1 MSEKEYLQ
9 SVALANEWMRAYYEK
24 DAPLASD
31 EEYDALIRRLREF
44 ESANPSLV
52 SANSPTQKVA
62 PSIQSE
68 FSKLK
73 HSAKMWSM
81 EDIFSEAELIAW
93 AKRAKYDTISS
104 QNSAPNS
111 LFESKNSQNS
121 TQNSLFSE
129 LESQNSALNS
139 NNDTFFVEPKFD
151 GASLNLTYENGEL
164 VSGATRGDGEVGE
177 DITQNVRVISSIP
190 QRINYKE
197 RIEIR
202 GEILILKAD
211 FDELNQRRAASG
223 QSLFANP
230 RNAASGSLRQLDT
243 SITKERNLKFYPWG
257 VGENSLNFKK
267 HSEVMDFV
275 RSLGFLKDDFVRVCG
290 SLAEVIAAYKEL
302 LSKRESKAMMMD
314 GMVVR
319 LNNLVKCDEL
329 GYTVKFPR
337 FMAAFKFPALE
348 KTTTLLGV
356 NLQVGRSGVITPVAV
371 LEAVVIEGV
380 TVRSATLHNFDE
392 IARLDAKIG
401 DKVSIIRSGDVIP
414 KITRVFANR
423 RTGSERDIARP
434 THCPECN
441 GELLDEG
448 ILIKCQNL
456 SCKARVVGALI
467 YFVSKKC
474 LNIDGLGA
482 SIVEFLFK
490 EGKIKSVEDIFFLK
504 HADFEGLEGFKDK
517 KINNLLNAIQNARKT
532 QLYRFINALGIEH
545 IGEVAAKKIARNFGK
560 AWIDKNE
567 SDFVAL
573 DDFGEVMARSVSEF
587 LRVNYERI
595 LKFYELLDFDDL
607 QNSNLNSQGLN
618 SQGLTQD
625 FQGVSQILAGKSFV
639 ITGTL
644 SRPRDEF
651 SALIESLGGKVS
663 GSVSSKTNFVLY
675 GENAGS
681 KFDKAQSLGVRCI
694 DESEF
699 NALIERE

>member
-1 MSEKEYLQ
+1 MSEKLSEKEYLR

-24 DAPLASD
+24 DEPLASD

-62 PSIQSE
+62 PNIQSE

-93 AKRAKYDTISS
+93 AKRCEKTSS
-104 QNSAPNS
+104 QNSTP
-111 LFESKNSQNS
+111 
-121 TQNSLFSE
+121 NSLFSE
-129 LESQNSALNS
+129 LESQNSALNL
-139 NNDTFFVEPKFD
+139 NDDSFFVEPKFD

-202 GEILILKAD
+202 GEIVILKAD
-211 FDELNQRRAASG
+211 FDELNQKRAASG

-257 VGENSLNFKK
+257 VGENSLKFKK

-275 RSLGFLKDDFVRVCG
+275 RSLGFLKDDFVRVCK
-290 SLAEVIAAYKEL
+290 SLDEVIAAYKGL
-302 LSKRESKAMMMD
+302 LSQRESKAMMMD

-319 LNNLVKCDEL
+319 LNNLEKCAQL

-414 KITRVFANR
+414 KITRVFTER
-423 RTGSERDIARP
+423 RTGNERDIARP
-434 THCPECN
+434 THCPECG

-456 SCKARVVGALI
+456 SCEARVVGALI

-490 EGKIKSVEDIFFLK
+490 EGKIKSIEDIFFLTS
-504 HADFEGLEGFKDK
+504 ADFEGLEGFKDK
-517 KINNLLNAIQNARKT
+517 KINNLLNAIKNARKT

-560 AWIDKNE
+560 AWIDKSE
-567 SDFVAL
+567 DDFSTL
-573 DDFGEVMARSVSEF
+573 EDFGEVMARSVSEF

-595 LKFYELLDFDDL
+595 LKFYELLEFDDL
-607 QNSNLNSQGLN
+607 QNSNLTSQGLN
-618 SQGLTQD
+618 L
-625 FQGVSQILAGKSFV
+625 QGVSQILAGKSFV

-663 GSVSSKTNFVLY
+663 GSVSNKTSFVLY
-675 GENAGS
+675 GENTGS
-681 KFDKAQSLGVRCI
+681 KFDKAQNLGVRCI
-694 DESEF
+694 DEREF
-699 NALIERE
+699 NALIQSR

>member
-104 QNSAPNS
+104 QTPNS
-111 LFESKNSQNS
+111 LFENKNSQNS
-121 TQNSLFSE
+121 APNSLFSE

-139 NNDTFFVEPKFD
+139 NDDTFFVEPKFD

-243 SITKERNLKFYPWG
+243 SITKERKLKFYPWG
-257 VGENSLNFKK
+257 VGENSLKFKK

-275 RSLGFLKDDFVRVCG
+275 RSLGFLKDDFIKVCG
-290 SLAEVIAAYKEL
+290 SLTEVITAYKEL

-319 LNNLVKCDEL
+319 LNNLARCDEL

-414 KITRVFANR
+414 KITKVFTER

-434 THCPECN
+434 THCPECG

-456 SCKARVVGALI
+456 SCEARVVGALI

-504 HADFEGLEGFKDK
+504 HADFEGLDGFKDK

-560 AWIDKNE
+560 AWIDKSE
-567 SDFVAL
+567 DDFSTL
-573 DDFGEVMARSVSEF
+573 EDFGEVMARSVSEF

-625 FQGVSQILAGKSFV
+625 LQGVSQTLAGKSFV

-681 KFDKAQSLGVRCI
+681 KFDKAQNLGVRCI

-699 NALIERE
+699 NALIKG

>member
-9 SVALANEWMRAYYEK
+9 SVAIASEWMRAYYEK
-24 DAPLASD
+24 DEPLASD

-62 PSIQSE
+62 PNIQSE

-111 LFESKNSQNS
+111 LFESKNGEKFA
-121 TQNSLFSE
+121 QNSLFSE

-139 NNDTFFVEPKFD
+139 NDDTFFVEPKFD

-177 DITQNVRVISSIP
+177 NITQNVRVIASIP

-202 GEILILKAD
+202 GEIVILKAD
-211 FDELNQRRAASG
+211 FDELNQKRAASG

-257 VGENSLNFKK
+257 VGENSLKFKK

-275 RSLGFLKDDFVRVCG
+275 RNLGFLKDDFVRVCG
-290 SLAEVIAAYKEL
+290 SLDEVIAAYKGL
-302 LSKRESKAMMMD
+302 LSQREGKAMMMD

-319 LNNLVKCDEL
+319 LNNLEKCAQL

-414 KITRVFANR
+414 KITKVFTER
-423 RTGSERDIARP
+423 RTGNERDIARP
-434 THCPECN
+434 THCPECG

-456 SCKARVVGALI
+456 SCEARVVGALI

-490 EGKIKSVEDIFFLK
+490 EGKIKSIEDIFFLTS
-504 HADFEGLEGFKDK
+504 ADFEGLEGFKDK
-517 KINNLLNAIQNARKT
+517 KINNLLNAIKNARKT

-560 AWIDKNE
+560 AWIDKSE
-567 SDFVAL
+567 DDFSTL
-573 DDFGEVMARSVSEF
+573 EDFGEVMARSVSEF

-607 QNSNLNSQGLN
+607 QNSNLTSQGLN
-618 SQGLTQD
+618 LQGA
-625 FQGVSQILAGKSFV
+625 SQILTGKSFV

-663 GSVSSKTNFVLY
+663 GSVSSKTSFVLY
-675 GENAGS
+675 GQNAGS
-681 KFDKAQSLGVRCI
+681 KFDKAQNLGIRCI

-699 NALIERE
+699 NELIKG

>member
-1 MSEKEYLQ
+1 MSEKLSEKEYLQ

-24 DAPLASD
+24 DEPLASD

-62 PSIQSE
+62 PNIQSE

-111 LFESKNSQNS
+111 LF
-121 TQNSLFSE
+121 SE
-129 LESQNSALNS
+129 LESQNSTLNS
-139 NNDTFFVEPKFD
+139 SDDTFFVEPKFD

-190 QRINYKE
+190 QHINYKE

-211 FDELNQRRAASG
+211 FDELNQKRAASG

-290 SLAEVIAAYKEL
+290 SLADVIAAYKEL

-319 LNNLVKCDEL
+319 LNNLAKCDEL

-414 KITRVFANR
+414 KITRVFTER
-423 RTGSERDIARP
+423 RTGNERDIARP
-434 THCPECN
+434 THCPECG

-456 SCKARVVGALI
+456 SCEARVVGALI

-490 EGKIKSVEDIFFLK
+490 EGKIKSIEDIFFLTS
-504 HADFEGLEGFKDK
+504 ADFEGLEGFKDK
-517 KINNLLNAIQNARKT
+517 KINNLLGAIKNARKT

-560 AWIDKNE
+560 AWIDKSE
-567 SDFVAL
+567 DDFSTL
-573 DDFGEVMARSVSEF
+573 EDFGEVMARSVSEF

-607 QNSNLNSQGLN
+607 QNSNLTSQGLN
-618 SQGLTQD
+618 SQGITQD
-625 FQGVSQILAGKSFV
+625 LQGVSQILAGKSFV

-663 GSVSSKTNFVLY
+663 GSVSSKTSFVLY
-675 GENAGS
+675 GQNAGS
-681 KFDKAQSLGVRCI
+681 KFDKAQNLGVRCI

-699 NALIERE
+699 NALIQSR

>member
-1 MSEKEYLQ
+1 MSEKLSEKEYLQ

-24 DAPLASD
+24 DEPLASD

-62 PSIQSE
+62 PNIQSE

-111 LFESKNSQNS
+111 LF
-121 TQNSLFSE
+121 SE
-129 LESQNSALNS
+129 LESQNSALNLKD
-139 NNDTFFVEPKFD
+139 DTFFVEPKFD

-190 QRINYKE
+190 QHINYKE

-211 FDELNQRRAASG
+211 FDELNQKRAASG

-290 SLAEVIAAYKEL
+290 SLADVIAAYKEL

-319 LNNLVKCDEL
+319 LNNLAKCDEL

-414 KITRVFANR
+414 KITRVFTER
-423 RTGSERDIARP
+423 RTGNERDIARP
-434 THCPECN
+434 THCPECG

-456 SCKARVVGALI
+456 SCEARVVGALI

-490 EGKIKSVEDIFFLK
+490 EGKIKSIEDIFFLTS
-504 HADFEGLEGFKDK
+504 ADFEGLEGFKDK
-517 KINNLLNAIQNARKT
+517 KNQQLTGRHKKRPQNPALP
-532 QLYRFINALGIEH
+532 LYQRFG
-545 IGEVAAKKIARNFGK
+545 
-560 AWIDKNE
+560 D
-567 SDFVAL
+567 
-573 DDFGEVMARSVSEF
+573 
-587 LRVNYERI
+587 
-595 LKFYELLDFDDL
+595 
-607 QNSNLNSQGLN
+607 
-618 SQGLTQD
+618 
-625 FQGVSQILAGKSFV
+625 
-639 ITGTL
+639 
-644 SRPRDEF
+644 
-651 SALIESLGGKVS
+651 
-663 GSVSSKTNFVLY
+663 
-675 GENAGS
+675 
-681 KFDKAQSLGVRCI
+681 
-694 DESEF
+694 
-699 NALIERE
+699 